1 MLTHISKSVSTV
13 SSDDLSKILK
23 YPEAKVTS
31 KLKKLAVNSTSAVCL
46 SDSPVVRQLKEKE
59 EQKRHS
65 AEEKAR
71 KKEEREKKKEERE
84 RKKLLKEKEEKRK
97 EREIKRGQKGKEKT
111 GTRMPSRRNKKPAA
125 DVGDQDEEEGGNGE
139 GSEASNGEEVSDD
152 EGDVECPVCHIHGLS
167 CQWICCDNCDVW
179 YHTHCTD
186 ANPDRIPDIF
196 YCFQCV

>member
-1 MLTHISKSVSTV
+1 M
-13 SSDDLSKILK
+13 
-23 YPEAKVTS
+23 
-31 KLKKLAVNSTSAVCL
+31 
-46 SDSPVVRQLKEKE
+46 VRQLKEKE

-71 KKEEREKKKEERE
+71 KKEERE
-84 RKKLLKEKEEKRK
+84 RKKLLKEKEKEEKRK

-125 DVGDQDEEEGGNGE
+125 DVSDQDEEEGGNGE

-186 ANPDRIPDIF
+186 ANPDRIPDMF